1 VLDKESFTLEELLE
15 EDDVIQECKSLNSRL
30 VNLCVPPAKP
40 RSRPRRVTRTRSR
53 FARRLK
59 RVRCPIFF
67 HFARQSPL
75 QARLLT
81 FVSPFT
87 RTNGHHVTS
96 LKTKPVVEKLVSFMV
111 DPPPADADARRE
123 FKYPYLAC
131 EIFCCELDA
140 VFATLCEDECEL
152 FGRIVRFIDT
162 DDPLPSMLAGYFG
175 KVVGC
180 VVARRAPETTR
191 FFQTNPKYLRLLV
204 RKIQNLAVAEVLLR
218 LVGADDP
225 GVSPMQGMLMSAI
238 HGTDQT
244 GWLAETT
251 LLDQLL
257 DALGEGDAFA
267 KDDANEVSEAS
278 SAPSS
283 SEDTATRRANAA
295 EVLVG
300 IARGAPSALAD
311 RLATANAMEKL
322 FVKGLENADPNAD
335 PSTTNAPTYGS
346 RVDGATG
353 ANDVDATG
361 TTPPLPTTAH
371 SGTMASPLVNVIDIA
386 VAVLDAKRAAGPAQ
400 AMQAFLAA
408 ETGEAPPEPRRA
420 PYSAVAACVRAL
432 PKLVAFLDL
441 AGDASAQKTPWGEM
455 TPPLGLKRVKVVDL
469 VATLV
474 SARSEAAAEPIVA
487 SGALPLCVQLFRRY
501 PFNNFLHHH
510 VERMCRDVLQW
521 GHPALL
527 AHLFEKEEAGGC
539 DVVGV
544 VTQAPRT
551 VETARGPAR
560 AGNLGHITRLS
571 NALAGV
577 AAGANVEEA
586 EEEANANADVGD
598 ETEPGAGSDASSD
611 DTSSP
616 RGALARAR
624 AATAFVKAKL
634 ETDPRWALYREGE
647 LASRNAV
654 ENTRAWRCG
663 RPAGLDDPDD
673 DDGDD
678 DGDFDLGVGG
688 GFSRDAYN
696 RYGGSLEEEE
706 EEDGEDERD
715 IGFPGDDDD
724 DHESDGDD
732 DIDNEGGIGAGDGVT
747 RDNSLVAAGIAAGL
761 FQGDAGARL
770 ASLTLKNESYGQRV
784 LDSELDANL
793 SNLAVEGVSSDD
805 ADDAPTVP
813 VPAFAGTIA
822 GDADEDDVVLAD
834 EDVCDAAEDKRLSG
848 TVVAVADADDD
859 DADALVAS
867 EFGAVR
873 YWGSSIDTSLV
884 PDDV

>member
-1 VLDKESFTLEELLE
+1 M
-15 EDDVIQECKSLNSRL
+15 
-30 VNLCVPPAKP
+30 
-40 RSRPRRVTRTRSR
+40 
-53 FARRLK
+53 
-59 RVRCPIFF
+59 
-67 HFARQSPL
+67 
-75 QARLLT
+75 
-81 FVSPFT
+81 
-87 RTNGHHVTS
+87 
-96 LKTKPVVEKLVSFMV
+96 VEKLVSFMV

-162 DDPLPSMLAGYFG
+162 DDPLPQMLAGYFG

-238 HGTDQT
+238 HGADNT

-257 DALGEGDAFA
+257 DALGEDDAFA
-267 KDDANEVSEAS
+267 KDDENAGEGEGS
-278 SAPSS
+278 SPGEPSS
-283 SEDTATRRANAA
+283 SEDTASRRANAA

-322 FVKGLENADPNAD
+322 FVKGLENADPRAD
-335 PSTTNAPTYGS
+335 PSVTSAPTYGS

-353 ANDVDATG
+353 ANDVDAAS

-371 SGTMASPLVNVIDIA
+371 SGATASPLVNVIDIA

-420 PYSAVAACVRAL
+420 PPAAVAACVRAL

-487 SGALPLCVQLFRRY
+487 SGALPLCVGLFRRY

-611 DTSSP
+611 ENDASSP

-634 ETDPRWALYREGE
+634 ETDPRWGAYHEGE
-647 LASRNAV
+647 LASRNAL
-654 ENTRAWRCG
+654 ENVRAWRCG

-688 GFSRDAYN
+688 FSRDAYN
-696 RYGGSLEEEE
+696 RYGGGLEEEE

-724 DHESDGDD
+724 DHDSDGDD
-732 DIDNEGGIGAGDGVT
+732 DIVDEGGIAGDGVA
-747 RDNSLVAAGIAAGL
+747 SEGVAAGIAAGL

-784 LDSELDANL
+784 LDDENLDANE
-793 SNLAVEGVSSDD
+793 NLAVEGVSSED

-813 VPAFAGTIA
+813 VPAFAGTLA

-834 EDVCDAAEDKRLSG
+834 EVAGDEAEEKNAAG
-848 TVVAVADADDD
+848 TVVVDAGADDA